1 MSTLVKERGFFC
13 LLSNTPQSEPCA
25 LADIR
30 ALELRARDLN
40 SRDVPQRALYPL
52 YAAGGQLRREGAA
65 RVLPPRDG
73 CVDLVPVIIE
83 FLHQNAVR
91 PRPAEIS
98 S

>member
-1 MSTLVKERGFFC
+1 MQTYV
-13 LLSNTPQSEPCA
+13 LLSCEPVTLTVA
-25 LADIR
+25 TF
-30 ALELRARDLN
+30 
-40 SRDVPQRALYPL
+40 PYPL